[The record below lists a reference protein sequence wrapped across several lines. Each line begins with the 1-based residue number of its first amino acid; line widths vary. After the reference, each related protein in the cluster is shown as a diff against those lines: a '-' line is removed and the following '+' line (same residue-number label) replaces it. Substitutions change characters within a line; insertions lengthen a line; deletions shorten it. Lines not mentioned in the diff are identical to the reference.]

1 MRAPSIR
8 LQNTIPLKKKV
19 KWELYEEKYF
29 KKLIKKVI
37 DLVNEFVGM
46 SLAAKNG
53 HHRHCEALISQIDN
67 ESIPILQS
75 IVVTQDEEL
84 KDAISE
90 ILKSRVT
97 ERTWKCRWS

>member
-8 LQNTIPLKKKV
+8 PQNTTPLKKKV
-19 KWELYEEKYF
+19 KWELYEEKHF
-29 KKLIKKVI
+29 KKLKKIVI
-37 DLVNEFVGM
+37 DLVHEFVGV
-46 SLAAKNG
+46 SLAAKKG
-53 HHRHCEALISQIDN
+53 HHRHCEALIPQTDDDST
-67 ESIPILQS
+67 PILQS

-90 ILKSRVT
+90 VSKSRVT